1 MAPENHDIQ
10 GQAGKLESERI
21 EVVPQPSPD
30 QPTKGVDKAA
40 QFLQQANK
48 TIVIG
53 PEDDKRVLRKIDW
66 AILPIV
72 LVVYALQ
79 SLDKTSL
86 SYAAVFGLIDD
97 TNLVGDQYSW
107 LGSIVYL
114 AQLVMQPV
122 VAVCL
127 VKLPIGKFTA
137 VMVFCWGATLCGMA
151 AAKSFG
157 GLMAT
162 RFLLGAFEASVAPAF
177 IAIVQMW
184 YRRGE
189 QTNRNAAWYAT
200 LGVVN
205 ILGSLLSY
213 GLGHIKSDGLHSYQI
228 IFLFCGLLTVVIAVF
243 VFFFLPDSPMEAK
256 FLKGDD
262 KLIAVE
268 RLRANQMGVVSKV
281 WKWDHVWDT
290 LLDLKTWLWFAMIM
304 AISIPS
310 GGVSTFGP
318 LLIKSFGFDSFVTIL
333 LQMPFG
339 AVQIISTLGG
349 AALAT
354 WLKKKSPVLILLCI
368 PPIVGIFMLMFIEY
382 NTSNR
387 GVLLFG
393 YYLISVYPGV
403 TPLIYSWEAQNTAG
417 DTKKKLTTGI
427 LFVGASVGNVIGPLL
442 YKPSEAPHYS
452 RGLRSNLALFLALI
466 VLICVTVCWI
476 RILNAKHAK
485 QRELNG
491 KSAHVIDRSMEKP
504 ASNKT
509 EELEGP
515 QNDSEDKGF
524 LDVTDLKN
532 EDFIYLY

>member
-162 RFLLGAFEASVAPAF
+162 RFLLGAFEASVGKCRWSR
-177 IAIVQMW
+177 M
-184 YRRGE
+184 
-189 QTNRNAAWYAT
+189 
-200 LGVVN
+200 
-205 ILGSLLSY
+205 
-213 GLGHIKSDGLHSYQI
+213 
-228 IFLFCGLLTVVIAVF
+228 
-243 VFFFLPDSPMEAK
+243 
-256 FLKGDD
+256 
-262 KLIAVE
+262 
-268 RLRANQMGVVSKV
+268 
-281 WKWDHVWDT
+281 
-290 LLDLKTWLWFAMIM
+290 
-304 AISIPS
+304 
-310 GGVSTFGP
+310 
-318 LLIKSFGFDSFVTIL
+318 
-333 LQMPFG
+333 
-339 AVQIISTLGG
+339 
-349 AALAT
+349 
-354 WLKKKSPVLILLCI
+354 
-368 PPIVGIFMLMFIEY
+368 
-382 NTSNR
+382 SN
-387 GVLLFG
+387 
-393 YYLISVYPGV
+393 
-403 TPLIYSWEAQNTAG
+403 
-417 DTKKKLTTGI
+417 
-427 LFVGASVGNVIGPLL
+427 
-442 YKPSEAPHYS
+442 
-452 RGLRSNLALFLALI
+452 
-466 VLICVTVCWI
+466 
-476 RILNAKHAK
+476 
-485 QRELNG
+485 
-491 KSAHVIDRSMEKP
+491 
-504 ASNKT
+504 
-509 EELEGP
+509 
-515 QNDSEDKGF
+515 
-524 LDVTDLKN
+524 
-532 EDFIYLY
+532 

>member
-10 GQAGKLESERI
+10 GQAGKLDSERI

-30 QPTKGVDKAA
+30 HNTHGLDKAA

-48 TIVIG
+48 TVVVTLEENARIV
-53 PEDDKRVLRKIDW
+53 RRIDW
-66 AILPIV
+66 AILPI
-72 LVVYALQ
+72 LLTVYALQ

-86 SYAAVFGLIDD
+86 SYASVFGLIDD

-122 VAVCL
+122 VAVSL
-127 VKLPIGKFTA
+127 VKFPIGKFTA

-151 AAKSFG
+151 AAKNFG

-162 RFLLGAFEASVAPAF
+162 RFLLGAFESSVAPAF

-213 GLGHIKSDGLHSYQI
+213 GLGHIDSHVLHSYQI
-228 IFLFCGLLTVVIAVF
+228 IFLFCGLLTVVVSIVVLVF
-243 VFFFLPDSPMEAK
+243 MPDSPMEAK

-262 KLIAVE
+262 KLIAIE
-268 RLRANQMGVVSKV
+268 RLRANQMGVASRE
-281 WKWDHVWDT
+281 WKWDHVRET
-290 LLDLKTWLWFAMIM
+290 FLDLKTWLWFALI
-304 AISIPS
+304 ISIS

-318 LLIKSFGFDSFVTIL
+318 LLVKAFGFDSFTTIL
-333 LQMPFG
+333 FNMPFG
-339 AVQIISTLGG
+339 AVQIVSTLGG

-354 WLKKKSPVLILLCI
+354 KLKKKSPVLILLCI
-368 PPIVGIFMLMFIEY
+368 PPLVGILMLMNIEY
-382 NTSNR
+382 NAGNR

-393 YYLISVYPGV
+393 YYLISVYPGI

-417 DTKKKLTTGI
+417 DTKKKVTTGFM
-427 LFVGASVGNVIGPLL
+427 FVGASTGNIIGPLL
-442 YKPSEAPHYS
+442 FKTSEAPHYS
-452 RGLRSNLALFLALI
+452 RGLRSNLALFITLI
-466 VLICVTVCWI
+466 VLICLTVCWL
-476 RILNAKHAK
+476 RILNAKHSK
-485 QRELNG
+485 QREANG
-491 KSAHVIDRSMEKP
+491 KSAHIVDRSMEKP
-504 ASNKT
+504 VDEKA
-509 EELEGP
+509 EDLEGP
-515 QNDSEDKGF
+515 KNETEDKGF
-524 LDVTDLKN
+524 HDETDLKN